1 MIHSKSLSTKLKSR
15 VHMNVSPR
23 ITMIRIRLK
32 MTKAI
37 KKFSLR
43 KLSGTP

>member
-1 MIHSKSLSTKLKSR
+1 MIHSKSLSIKLKSR

-23 ITMIRIRLK
+23 ITIMRRRLK